1 MKLIFKKEDDTISIQ
16 LIKGT
21 TTVDFSYVDMIK
33 ELLTDNTIEE
43 SIFEGDITQEET
55 DRINEMLKKVQD
67 SIVISE
73 PEE

>member
-1 MKLIFKKEDDTISIQ
+1 MKLIFKKEDDNISIQ

-21 TTVDFSYVDMIK
+21 TTVDFTYVDMIK

-55 DRINEMLKKVQD
+55 DRINEMLKKVQE
-67 SIVISE
+67 SIVITE

>member
-43 SIFEGDITQEET
+43 SIFEGDITHEET
-55 DRINEMLKKVQD
+55 DRINNMLKKIQE
-67 SIVISE
+67 SIVINE

>member
-1 MKLIFKKEDDTISIQ
+1 MKLIFKKEDDNISIQ

-21 TTVDFSYVDMIK
+21 ITVDFTYVDMIK

-55 DRINEMLKKVQD
+55 DRINEMLKKVQE
-67 SIVISE
+67 SIVITE

>member
-33 ELLTDNTIEE
+33 ELLTDNTIED

-55 DRINEMLKKVQD
+55 DRINEMLKKVQE
-67 SIVISE
+67 SIVINE
-73 PEE
+73 LEE

>member
-33 ELLTDNTIEE
+33 ELLTDNTIED
-43 SIFEGDITQEET
+43 SIFEGNITQEET
-55 DRINEMLKKVQD
+55 DRINEMLKKVQE
-67 SIVISE
+67 SIVINE
-73 PEE
+73 LEE